1 MPKTIAS
8 AAGNPIVDNRK
19 ALLLICSRYSR
30 FAINSV
36 LRIGLASHG
45 LDEDLLERRLNQFKS
60 INGRHRGCLMQ
71 QLLRVPVVLEPNLGM
86 AGEIVRLG
94 NLGAV

>member
-36 LRIGLASHG
+36 LRIGLAPHG
-45 LDEDLLERRLNQFKS
+45 LDENLFKRRLNQFKS
-60 INGRHRGCLMQ
+60 INSRHRGSFME
-71 QLLRVPVVLEPNLGM
+71 QLLRVPVFLQPNLGM
-86 AGEIVRLG
+86 AGKILRLG